1 MNVLGARVSER
12 TAITSKWRIFLTFT
26 DNWEFLE
33 MPQSTLLIGLIFLSQ
48 ARTLLF
54 QESSL
59 TLITGYATLGSQA
72 FAIIGEESFTLLL
85 RNFAPLFFA

>member
-1 MNVLGARVSER
+1 
-12 TAITSKWRIFLTFT
+12 
-26 DNWEFLE
+26 

-72 FAIIGEESFTLLL
+72 FAIIGEESFT
-85 RNFAPLFFA
+85 FLF